1 MTALTRASF
10 TASAA
15 WDTVSTKTNDRAT
28 SRQVTQPMTSPTSRE
43 TMIPQGSVPPQV
55 NTRENVPIVE
65 VRDITKSF
73 TLPSGKE
80 LTILEK
86 ITLDIREGEILAVLG
101 PSGCGKSTIMRI
113 ITGLLLPT
121 SGTVRIYGEPLTGI
135 NKSTAIVFQNF
146 ALYPWL
152 SVYDNIAIGLQS
164 LNVPP
169 AEIKERVTKAI
180 DTVGLEGF
188 EEAYPKE
195 LSGGMKQRVGFAR
208 AIVVDPALLCLDE
221 PFSALDVLTA
231 ENLTQEVLNLWVDHK
246 TNVKSMFFVTHN
258 IEEAVFLANR
268 IIVLGAN
275 PGHIRYTVSND
286 LPYPRTPRS
295 PEFEKLVEHIHS
307 IITNAILPDE
317 TPSEI
322 SVAARAPRIEALPY
336 VQIGEVIGLLE
347 LLHDEGGSADV
358 FDIAEKTGKEFGI
371 TLAVVKAAELLDFV
385 DTPKQQVVFTEL
397 GKKFIASDVNDRKKI
412 VNQQLRAMRIFLILT
427 GMLQNSPEYTLEE
440 DVLLEELALLLPNE
454 NPEQLLNT
462 AIQWGRF
469 AELIGYNADTHNVYL
484 DIGQESNS

>member
-1 MTALTRASF
+1 MNNTAAPIASEPLT
-10 TASAA
+10 
-15 WDTVSTKTNDRAT
+15 V
-28 SRQVTQPMTSPTSRE
+28 
-43 TMIPQGSVPPQV
+43 PQNSSE
-55 NTRENVPIVE
+55 RIPIVE
-65 VRDITKSF
+65 VRDITKTF
-73 TLPSGKE
+73 LLPSGKE

-86 ITLDIREGEILAVLG
+86 ISLDIREGEILAVLG

-113 ITGLLLPT
+113 ITGLLTPT

-135 NKSTAIVFQNF
+135 NPNTAIVFQNF

-169 AEIKERVTKAI
+169 PEIKLRVTKAI

-268 IIVLGAN
+268 IIVLGSN
-275 PGHIRYTVSND
+275 PGHIRYTLNND
-286 LPYPRTPRS
+286 LPYPRTPRA

-317 TPSEI
+317 VPSEI
-322 SVAARAPRIEALPY
+322 SVTSRVPRIEALPY

-347 LLHDEGGSADV
+347 LLHDEAGSADV
-358 FDIAEKTGKEFGI
+358 FDIAEKTGKEFGV

-397 GKKFIASDVNDRKKI
+397 GKKFVDADVNERKKI
-412 VNQQLRAMRIFLILT
+412 VNQQLRTLRIFLILT
-427 GMLQNSPEYTLEE
+427 GMLQNAPEYTLEE

-462 AIQWGRF
+462 VIQWGRY
-469 AELIGYNADTHNVYL
+469 AELIGYNADMHNVYL
-484 DIGQESNS
+484 DIGQESNN

>member
-1 MTALTRASF
+1 MDITAIPVAHE
-10 TASAA
+10 
-15 WDTVSTKTNDRAT
+15 TKTT
-28 SRQVTQPMTSPTSRE
+28 
-43 TMIPQGSVPPQV
+43 PQNPGE
-55 NTRENVPIVE
+55 RVPIVE
-65 VRDITKSF
+65 MRDVTKTF
-73 TLPSGKE
+73 LLPSGKE

-86 ITLDIREGEILAVLG
+86 ISFDIREGEILAVLG

-113 ITGLLLPT
+113 ITGLLTPT
-121 SGTVRIYGEPLTGI
+121 SGTVRIFGEPLTGI
-135 NKSTAIVFQNF
+135 NPDTAIVFQNF

-169 AEIKERVTKAI
+169 QEIKQRVTKAI

-246 TNVKSMFFVTHN
+246 TNVKSMFLVTHN

-275 PGHIRYTVSND
+275 PGHIRYTVNND
-286 LPYPRTPRS
+286 LAYPRIPRS
-295 PEFEKLVEHIHS
+295 PDFEKLVEHIHS

-317 TPSEI
+317 VPSEI
-322 SVAARAPRIEALPY
+322 SVVRTPRIEALPQA
-336 VQIGEVIGLLE
+336 QIGEVIGLLE

-358 FDIAEKTGKEFGI
+358 FDIAEKTGKEFGV
-371 TLAVVKAAELLDFV
+371 TLTVVKAAELLDFV

-397 GKKFIASDVNDRKKI
+397 GKKFIDADVNERKKI
-412 VNQQLRAMRIFLILT
+412 VNQQLRTLRIFLILT
-427 GMLQNSPEYTLEE
+427 GMLQNAPEYTLEE

-454 NPEQLLNT
+454 NPEHLLNT
-462 AIQWGRF
+462 AIQWGRY
-469 AELIGYNADTHNVYL
+469 AELIGYNADMHNVYL
-484 DIGQESNS
+484 DIGQESNN